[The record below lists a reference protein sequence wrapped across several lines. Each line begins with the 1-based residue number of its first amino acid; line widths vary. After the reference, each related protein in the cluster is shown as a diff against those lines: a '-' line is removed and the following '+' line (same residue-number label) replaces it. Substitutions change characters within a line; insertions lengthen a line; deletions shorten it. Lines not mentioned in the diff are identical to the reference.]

1 VHRLRRRSNSESY
14 RYLLQFR
21 GRHTHRAFACRRMC
35 LLDTDEGAVFSSLIE
50 SFPYR
55 VWKVKPVGEI

>member
-1 VHRLRRRSNSESY
+1 VHRLSRRSNSESY

-21 GRHTHRAFACRRMC
+21 GRHTHRAFTYMC
-35 LLDTDEGAVFSSLIE
+35 LLDADEGAVFSSLKE

-55 VWKVKPVGEI
+55 VWKVKPVGES